1 MNMKVIITE
10 SQFERIFEGR
20 HQNFKPA
27 REFDK
32 IYGTSLG
39 HTYNFGS
46 ELTSD
51 DVWDMFRDCY
61 DYDDCDNL
69 RELIY
74 QLDESMFPFP
84 NVENLDISTKIDI
97 LQGMA
102 SELNFDDIVHFAIK
116 KKTGLNDKNFNKF
129 YNTLKLPQQDQVQ
142 WIASPKTVK
151 IMKKFL
157 TEK

>member
-1 MNMKVIITE
+1 MKLILTE
-10 SQFERIFEGR
+10 SQFKRIFEAR

-39 HTYNFGS
+39 QTYNFGGK
-46 ELTSD
+46 LTSD
-51 DVWDMFRDCY
+51 DVWDMFGDCY

-84 NVENLDISTKIDI
+84 GVENLDISTKIDI

-102 SELNFDDIVHFAIK
+102 SELNFDDIVHFAVR
-116 KKTGLNDKNFNKF
+116 KKTGITDKSFDKF
-129 YNTLKLPQQDQVQ
+129 FKGLKPNQQDQLQ

-151 IMKKFL
+151 TLKKIY
-157 TEK
+157 K